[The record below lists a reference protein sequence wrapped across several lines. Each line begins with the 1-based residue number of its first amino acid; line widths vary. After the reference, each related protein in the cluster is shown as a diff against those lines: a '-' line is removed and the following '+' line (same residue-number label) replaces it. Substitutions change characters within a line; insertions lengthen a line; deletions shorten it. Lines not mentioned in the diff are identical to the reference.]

1 MVEQIPVVTAF
12 VHSGERIALIKRSEQ
27 VGTYQGA
34 WAAFSGYLEQMPLEQ
49 AYTELLEEAGL
60 TTTDAALQGIG
71 MPLPVE
77 DQKENCSWL
86 VLPFLFELRKGA
98 EIKTDW
104 EASEWR
110 WHRPDDLADLQTVPG
125 LADALRRVWPPV
137 GDAQFWAELGMVAT
151 DKVDGATELA
161 RRGLQALGGYVQE
174 RSEAIDHDTLV
185 RAIRAFAAC
194 RPTMGV
200 FPDLAA
206 RLLLAISRESGLFD
220 FDALVTELLAMVND
234 ATDLSV
240 DNAAR
245 KIEDKSRIL
254 TLSSSEVVRRALVK
268 WRHGESRVFVAESLP
283 GGEGVSLAEKLRDEG
298 IDVQVIRDSEIPA
311 MAGEVEA
318 VLVGCDA
325 ITAGNEIVNKVGTQ
339 AAVSSAL
346 DAGVPTFS
354 IAQTFKVVPRD
365 WPFFL
370 EQWAGAGQSGHSDHV
385 RMGTVIF
392 DATPFSAFHAVITEE
407 GTLTLDRLS
416 EIRRELAY
424 VDLLPAL

>member
-1 MVEQIPVVTAF
+1 MREQIPVVTAF
-12 VHSGERIALIKRSEQ
+12 VHSGERVALMKRSQQ
-27 VGTYQGA
+27 VGTYKGA

-60 TTTDAALQGIG
+60 TSADIGLQGIG

-137 GDAQFWAELGMVAT
+137 GDAQLWAELGMVAT

-161 RRGLQALGGYVQE
+161 RRGLKALGGYVQD
-174 RSEAIDHDTLV
+174 RSEWIGHKSLV

-206 RLLLAISRESGLFD
+206 RLLLAISRVPGVYD
-220 FDALVTELLAMVND
+220 FDELVTELLSMVND

-240 DNAAR
+240 ENGAGTLEGSDR
-245 KIEDKSRIL
+245 VL
-254 TLSSSEVVRRALVK
+254 TLSCSEVVRRTLTQ
-268 WRHGESRVFVAESLP
+268 WSQRDSTVFVAESLP
-283 GGEGVSLAEKLRDEG
+283 GGEGVSLANSLRRDE
-298 IDVQVIRDSEIPA
+298 IDARVIKDSEIPA
-311 MAGEVEA
+311 VAGVVDA
-318 VLVGCDA
+318 VIVGCDA
-325 ITAGNEIVNKVGTQ
+325 ITADDEIVNKVDTL

-346 DAGVPTFS
+346 DAGVPAYS
-354 IAQTFKVVPRD
+354 IAQTFKVLPPD

-370 EQWAGAGQSGHSDHV
+370 EQWAAAGVSGHSDHV

-416 EIRRELAY
+416 EIRGELAS
-424 VDLLPAL
+424 VELLPAL